1 METEG
6 SCQCSINAL
15 QTLTELRNVHTV
27 VELGTI
33 LDLVHRVYSQ
43 GQVMLQCKE
52 CRQAPSSSMVTIPAL
67 AEQCLSLFEAV
78 CLAYSITRQNTLFDP
93 NALAF
98 EQPLPQFI
106 CIRSKVQ
113 LGETEMDEDD
123 SGVLVRMLLSRNLI
137 KLVELLK
144 ALREVLRSLSKE
156 TPPSHR
162 TGPLRACESSVESTI
177 RRFAVFMEQI
187 ELDPMC

>member
-6 SCQCSINAL
+6 HCQCSMNAL
-15 QTLTELRNVHTV
+15 QFLTELRNVHTV

-43 GQVMLQCKE
+43 GQVILQCKE
-52 CRQAPSSSMVTIPAL
+52 CRNSPPSSFATIPAL
-67 AEQCLSLFEAV
+67 AEQCLCLFEAI
-78 CLAYSITRQNTLFDP
+78 CLAYGISRQNTLFDP
-93 NALAF
+93 GALAF

-113 LGETEMDEDD
+113 LGETEMDEED
-123 SGVLVRMLLSRNLI
+123 SAVLVRMLLSRNLI
-137 KLVELLK
+137 KIVDLLK
-144 ALREVLRSLSKE
+144 ALREVLRSLSKDN
-156 TPPSHR
+156 TQSHR
-162 TGPLRACESSVESTI
+162 TGPLRTCESSVESTI

-187 ELDPMC
+187 ELRSR